1 MPDQAVLK
9 QRPRDFLVREAMVVE
24 HTGPADAHWRYLLLR
39 KSGYTTMEAIRLVAA
54 ELSLP
59 TADVTYGGLKDEDGI
74 TEQLIA
80 VPAGVPLPGLGPEGW
95 RVAGRADDWLDLH
108 HHGYGA
114 EPLAI
119 GRLEGN
125 GFRITVRNLA
135 PERAERLAELRKHT
149 MFFLNY
155 YDTQRFGVPGG
166 PKRTHLVGRAMLAG
180 DWDTALRELAG
191 LRAPESP
198 QAAQWRGSAEEFFR
212 TLDPRNASFYLAA
225 HASAGWNAALRRV
238 VDDTCD
244 PHTVTVELD
253 GLEYRYADRPLAVL
267 ATAPEL
273 PYAKYTFTDGIPA
286 ARTSARPTVV
296 QTTVSLSPAAPDELN
311 PGRSRIGLGFFLPSG
326 SYATAAVR
334 QLLAH
339 QATASATTAS
349 TPTAIT
355 STATATTAAT
365 SSTATEP
372 KAGEVR

>member
-1 MPDQAVLK
+1 MSDRPVLK
-9 QRPRDFLVREAMVVE
+9 QRPHDFLVREAMVVE
-24 HTGPADAHWRYLLLR
+24 HTGSAGAQWRYLLLR

-54 ELSLP
+54 ELALP

-95 RVAGRADDWLDLH
+95 RVADRADDWLDLH

-125 GFRITVRNLA
+125 GFRITVRNLD
-135 PERAERLAELRKHT
+135 PGRAERLAGLRKHT

-198 QAAQWRGSAEEFFR
+198 QAAQWQGPAEEFFR
-212 TLDPRNASFYLAA
+212 TLDPRTASFYLAA
-225 HASAGWNAALRRV
+225 QASADWNAALRRA
-238 VDDTCD
+238 VDDSCG
-244 PHTVTVELD
+244 PHTSTVELD
-253 GLEYRYADRPLAVL
+253 GLEYRYADKPLAVL
-267 ATAPEL
+267 ATAAEL
-273 PYAKYTFTDGIPA
+273 PYAKYTFTDGTA
-286 ARTSARPTVV
+286 TARTSARPTVV
-296 QTTVSLSPAAPDELN
+296 QTTVSLSAAAPDELN

-339 QATASATTAS
+339 GASSTTTAS
-349 TPTAIT
+349 T
-355 STATATTAAT
+355 TTA
-365 SSTATEP
+365 SVES
-372 KAGEVR
+372 KAGEVS